1 MIRVTNL
8 KLSLDQALNYDLE
21 ITNLQEIIK
30 KQYRINNIT
39 AISIY
44 KKAVDARRKNDIHFV
59 YTVDFLIDNEKKI
72 INKKLPNLSLTPD
85 LKYQEVQAGTKLLR
99 YRPVII
105 GFGPSGIFA
114 AHLLAKRGYQ
124 PVVFE
129 MGLDVDNRDLA
140 YESFIKTRV
149 FDKQASIQ
157 FGEGGAGTYSDGK
170 LTTSISDLRIRYV
183 LELLVKHGADKEILY
198 LNRPHVGTD
207 KLKYIIKSI
216 RNEIIALGGEIC
228 FNSEMTDIVF
238 ENNTL
243 KQIEINH
250 NKLVNTEIV
259 VLGIGHSSRDTFE
272 MLNKKSVRLSQ
283 KPFSMGLR
291 VEHPQKLINLSQY
304 GSVWKHPSLRPAD
317 YKLSYHDQENNR
329 TVYSFCMCPG
339 GYVVCGTSEVNGV
352 VTNGMSENKRD
363 GKNANSA
370 LLVNV
375 TPKDFGSDHVL
386 AGMYMQRK
394 YERLAFEVGGLN
406 YNVPAQLVGDFLEN
420 KLSQDF
426 LEVKPTYK
434 PGVSF
439 VNFNDL
445 LPKFISD
452 TLRKALIEFD
462 RKIKGFAMPEAILT
476 GFETRSS
483 SPVRIERNE
492 RCETSISGLFAMGEG
507 SGYAGGIMS
516 SAVDGLKT
524 AEAIIN
530 TYSAVK
536 KN

>member
-8 KLSLDQALNYDLE
+8 KLSLDQAINYELE
-21 ITNLQEIIK
+21 LANLETLLK
-30 KQYRINNIT
+30 KQYRINNINDL
-39 AISIY
+39 IIY
-44 KKAVDARRKNDIHFV
+44 KKAIDARKKNNLHFV
-59 YTVDFLIDNEKKI
+59 YTVDLTSDNEFKLL
-72 INKKLPNLSLTPD
+72 NKNLANISVTPNLS
-85 LKYQEVQAGTKLLR
+85 YQEVEAGNKPLKH
-99 YRPVII
+99 RPIII

-114 AHLLAKRGYQ
+114 SHLLARRGYR

-149 FDKQASIQ
+149 FDKKASIQ

-207 KLKYIIKSI
+207 ELRPIIKSI
-216 RNEIIALGGEIC
+216 RSEIIDFGGEIY
-228 FNSEMTDIVF
+228 FDSEMTDVIF
-238 ENNTL
+238 EDNVL

-250 NKLVNTEIV
+250 DKLIHAEV
-259 VLGIGHSSRDTFE
+259 VLLGIGHSSRDTFE
-272 MLNKKSVRLSQ
+272 LLHNKNIRMSP

-291 VEHPQKLINLSQY
+291 VEHPQKLINVSQY
-304 GSVWKHPSLRPAD
+304 GSVWEHPSLKPAD
-317 YKLSYHDQENNR
+317 YKMSYHDQENNR
-329 TVYSFCMCPG
+329 TAYSFCMCPG
-339 GYVVCGTSEVNGV
+339 GYVVCGTSEPDGV

-363 GKNANSA
+363 GENANSA

-386 AGMYMQRK
+386 AGMYMQRT
-394 YERLAFEVGGLN
+394 YERLAFELGGLN
-406 YNVPAQLVGDFLEN
+406 YNAPAQLVGDFLAN
-420 KLSQDF
+420 SVSHDYF
-426 LEVKPTYK
+426 GVKPTYK
-434 PGVSF
+434 PGVKL
-439 VNFNDL
+439 VNFNEF
-445 LPKFISD
+445 LPKYISD
-452 TLRKALIEFD
+452 TLKRALIDFD

-492 RCETSISGLFAMGEG
+492 RHETSLSGLYAMGEG

-516 SAVDGLKT
+516 SAVDGLLT
-524 AEAIIN
+524 AEAIISS
-530 TYSAVK
+530 YSVVK
-536 KN
+536 